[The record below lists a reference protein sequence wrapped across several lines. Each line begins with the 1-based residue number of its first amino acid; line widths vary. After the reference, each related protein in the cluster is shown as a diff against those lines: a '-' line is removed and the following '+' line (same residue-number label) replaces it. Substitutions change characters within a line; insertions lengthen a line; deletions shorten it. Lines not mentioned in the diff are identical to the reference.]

1 MDIILNFYYFL
12 NILFSP
18 IGILII
24 TVFIP
29 NKKRNFNLKEKY
41 ALTFVKLF
49 KFTLV
54 CLIINVLLVFHLSPK
69 EDITSN
75 FVTQIIILLIIVE
88 VYRRLKRYLVN
99 KKILPTIQLKSKNK

>member
-1 MDIILNFYYFL
+1 METLLNFYYFF

-29 NKKRNFNLKEKY
+29 NKQRNFNLKEKY

-49 KFTLV
+49 KFTFS
-54 CLIINVLLVFHLSPK
+54 CLIINVLLVFYNSPK
-69 EDITSN
+69 EDIFSN
-75 FVTQIIILLIIVE
+75 FFIQMIILLIITE
-88 VYRRLKRYLVN
+88 VYRRLKNYLNN
-99 KKILPTIQLKSKNK
+99 KKILQK